1 MDGDFVTYE
10 QSIFLR
16 ELGFDRP
23 CLGYFF
29 KDKFYPCDTFDVG
42 EGGGFVPFDTE
53 LNMGNENIV
62 ARPLYQQAFK
72 WINDELRK
80 FKNDFNVSSS
90 KFYVNFESPQDSLD
104 KLIDL
109 LIKIKKSEE
118 LEEED
123 RDLIITTNT
132 IEDKSTIEDFT
143 SKVQIINE
151 LKERARRYQDENI
164 SLRAKIRSY
173 AKNNNELKTQK
184 DKKQNESEYLNDE
197 VVNLISKNRKNVLE
211 IEKLKNSVVSL
222 SKIKD
227 RLELDIHIKSNSIT
241 NLEEII
247 DTLYSKIKLLES
259 KIQNNE
265 NIITENYRKFADSLV
280 EEAKKTKKF
289 LYFFTINN
297 KEMDKFIQLASK
309 YYEFAI
315 ERGCEESKIKL
326 EELKVDKKFSK
337 YF

>member
-1 MDGDFVTYE
+1 
-10 QSIFLR
+10 
-16 ELGFDRP
+16 
-23 CLGYFF
+23 
-29 KDKFYPCDTFDVG
+29 
-42 EGGGFVPFDTE
+42 
-53 LNMGNENIV
+53 
-62 ARPLYQQAFK
+62 
-72 WINDELRK
+72 
-80 FKNDFNVSSS
+80 
-90 KFYVNFESPQDSLD
+90 VNFESPQDSLD